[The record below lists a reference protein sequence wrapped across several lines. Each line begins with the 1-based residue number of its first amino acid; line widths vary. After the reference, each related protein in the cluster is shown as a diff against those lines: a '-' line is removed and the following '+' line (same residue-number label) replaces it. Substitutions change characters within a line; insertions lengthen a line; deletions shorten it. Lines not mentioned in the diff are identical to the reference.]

1 MGSDNANFYL
11 SDNSNPLIQAS
22 SHVTFAEVDQKNRF
36 MSFGNEDK
44 YVYFIEVDDVSKRQI
59 FQINGKA
66 FCGDFW
72 NND

>member
-1 MGSDNANFYL
+1 
-11 SDNSNPLIQAS
+11 
-22 SHVTFAEVDQKNRF
+22 

-72 NND
+72 NNG